1 MRGLF
6 LIALFTG
13 CTHTMNVE
21 KSLRET
27 RTTLLGANKVHARL
41 CAPKPLADAQSNLD
55 FAKLEFKQGHLRRAS
70 EHLKEATRN
79 ANIALEE
86 ATPCGTADGD
96 RDTIPD
102 VIDHCPDEAEDFDN
116 DRDEDGCRDILPNG
130 DEDSD
135 GILNIDDSCI
145 DDPEDFDGHNDDDG
159 CPETSNDT
167 DGDGLID
174 ALDPCPQDPED
185 IEGFRDDDGCPEPDN
200 DGDGVLDIRDTC
212 PMIPEDID
220 NWSDEDG
227 CPDPDNDSDGIPD
240 TVDECPNEPGDRS
253 RNGCPVDDR
262 DGDGIADSRDRC
274 PDLPETIND
283 YLDSDGCPD
292 TAPPKITVTDTR
304 VEIGQPIQFRTG
316 RADILSASHDIL
328 RGVSQVLRDSPEMAL
343 RIEGHTDNVGNEESN
358 MELSLERATAVR
370 TFLIRAGIAESRL
383 TSVGFGETQPVDT
396 NRTQSGR
403 SRNRRVEF
411 VIQK

>member
-1 MRGLF
+1 
-6 LIALFTG
+6 
-13 CTHTMNVE
+13 
-21 KSLRET
+21 
-27 RTTLLGANKVHARL
+27 
-41 CAPKPLADAQSNLD
+41 
-55 FAKLEFKQGHLRRAS
+55 
-70 EHLKEATRN
+70 
-79 ANIALEE
+79 
-86 ATPCGTADGD
+86 
-96 RDTIPD
+96 
-102 VIDHCPDEAEDFDN
+102 
-116 DRDEDGCRDILPNG
+116 
-130 DEDSD
+130 
-135 GILNIDDSCI
+135 
-145 DDPEDFDGHNDDDG
+145 
-159 CPETSNDT
+159 
-167 DGDGLID
+167 
-174 ALDPCPQDPED
+174 
-185 IEGFRDDDGCPEPDN
+185 
-200 DGDGVLDIRDTC
+200 
-212 PMIPEDID
+212 MIPEDID